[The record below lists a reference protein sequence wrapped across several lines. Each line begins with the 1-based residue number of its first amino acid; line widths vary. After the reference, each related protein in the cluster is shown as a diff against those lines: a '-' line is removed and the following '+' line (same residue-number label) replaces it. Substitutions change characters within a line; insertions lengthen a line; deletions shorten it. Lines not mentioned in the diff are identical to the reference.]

1 MELITIL
8 LVAGFFFI
16 MGGFVVGIIW
26 YMQGVAKKS
35 GIDTKTGIPGS
46 TNLAELTRLMRDMQ
60 TQELVVE
67 MDGKPFKTGN
77 ELSPAQ
83 LRRLRFTSNV
93 LVKWLADTNPAPE
106 SVEESSAE
114 SAGTAAPGA
123 IPALVENPSPES
135 RPEYTSPF
143 TKDQEMEVKPVSTAL
158 PDIVGGLLNPTP
170 QPAPVFQSIAMQIND
185 ILQTQIAGTELES
198 RGITLTDGL
207 NHGVMVT
214 MDGEKYNGVM
224 EVPDEAV
231 RNAIRA
237 AVLEW
242 ETKK

>member
-35 GIDTKTGIPGS
+35 GIDTKTGVPGS

-93 LVKWLADTNPAPE
+93 LVKWH
-106 SVEESSAE
+106 
-114 SAGTAAPGA
+114 GKF
-123 IPALVENPSPES
+123 IS
-135 RPEYTSPF
+135 RPTWVYQETSR
-143 TKDQEMEVKPVSTAL
+143 TEVGHDQAKL
-158 PDIVGGLLNPTP
+158 PD
-170 QPAPVFQSIAMQIND
+170 
-185 ILQTQIAGTELES
+185 S
-198 RGITLTDGL
+198 RSECL
-207 NHGVMVT
+207 
-214 MDGEKYNGVM
+214 
-224 EVPDEAV
+224 
-231 RNAIRA
+231 
-237 AVLEW
+237 
-242 ETKK
+242 

>member
-8 LVAGFFFI
+8 LVALFFFI

-35 GIDTKTGIPGS
+35 GLDTKTGLPGS
-46 TNLAELTRLMRDMQ
+46 TNVVELTRLMRDMQ

-67 MDGKPFKTGN
+67 MDGKTFKTGN

-83 LRRLRFTSNV
+83 LRRLSFTSNV
-93 LVKWLADTNPAPE
+93 LAKWLADTTPAPE
-106 SVEESSAE
+106 AVEEPLAGT
-114 SAGTAAPGA
+114 AGTAAPET
-123 IPALVENPSPES
+123 IPAPLETVSPES
-135 RPEYTSPF
+135 RPAYTSPF
-143 TKDQEMEVKPVSTAL
+143 TQEQEQEVKPVSTEL
-158 PDIVGGLLNPTP
+158 PDVVGGLLNPTP
-170 QPAPVFQSIAMQIND
+170 QPVPVFQSIAMQIND

-198 RGITLTDGL
+198 RGITLTDGPS
-207 NHGVMVT
+207 HGVMVT

-237 AVLEW
+237 AVQEW

>member
-46 TNLAELTRLMRDMQ
+46 TNTVELTRLMRDMQ

-83 LRRLRFTSNV
+83 LRRLSFTSNV
-93 LVKWLADTNPAPE
+93 LVKWLADVTPAPD
-106 SVEESSAE
+106 SVEEPSAVTT
-114 SAGTAAPGA
+114 GTAPLET
-123 IPALVENPSPES
+123 IPTPVEIASPES

-143 TKDQEMEVKPVSTAL
+143 TQESEQEVKPVSTDL
-158 PDIVGGLLNPTP
+158 PDVVGGLLNPSP
-170 QPAPVFQSIAMQIND
+170 QPAATFKSIAMQIND

-198 RGITLTDGL
+198 RGITLTDGP

-237 AVLEW
+237 AVQEW